1 MAEPESTLP
10 NHNPNLP
17 SPASTTTT
25 TPVCQVCGAN
35 PPKYTCPGC
44 SARTCGLAC
53 VRSHKLSSGCTGK
66 RNLSQVVPIS
76 RFDDNLLVSDYNFLE
91 ETKRLAE
98 SAKRGRDWVL
108 WNSSFKHPWNRRQ
121 LRDAAGRR
129 RTRLFFFPIGLSKRE
144 KNESRYDERVN
155 EHENLCSVVEK
166 HLKLGPRKHKL
177 TSFCKEQLD
186 QLKFFI
192 RKNSKVIGTK
202 SPFLELNIKAPIR
215 QQLANVLLVEYPVIH
230 VFLPSHSLDF
240 IVEKRVVKF
249 FQKNAKPSEPPNR
262 IPSPRAVLSREEE
275 IEEDNDVPSET
286 RVLDMEEYVASK
298 LVKGPT
304 HTIVENANPDV
315 QIPTPVSKD
324 ANPIMGKERRSY
336 MSEETNTDLH
346 CKSGLSETNEY
357 VDLLFENDLKE
368 VYSNLVDDLNLDDY
382 LCLDGGFIEEGYLG
396 LEEGEELEEGEI
408 PSF

>member
-1 MAEPESTLP
+1 M
-10 NHNPNLP
+10 
-17 SPASTTTT
+17 
-25 TPVCQVCGAN
+25 
-35 PPKYTCPGC
+35 
-44 SARTCGLAC
+44 
-53 VRSHKLSSGCTGK
+53 
-66 RNLSQVVPIS
+66 
-76 RFDDNLLVSDYNFLE
+76 
-91 ETKRLAE
+91 
-98 SAKRGRDWVL
+98 
-108 WNSSFKHPWNRRQ
+108 
-121 LRDAAGRR
+121 
-129 RTRLFFFPIGLSKRE
+129 
-144 KNESRYDERVN
+144 
-155 EHENLCSVVEK
+155 
-166 HLKLGPRKHKL
+166 
-177 TSFCKEQLD
+177 
-186 QLKFFI
+186 
-192 RKNSKVIGTK
+192 K

-240 IVEKRVVKF
+240 IVEKKVVKF
-249 FQKNAKPSEPPNR
+249 FQKNAKPSELPNR

-298 LVKGPT
+298 LVKGPP

-315 QIPTPVSKD
+315 QIPTPVSAD

-357 VDLLFENDLKE
+357 MDLLFENDLKE
-368 VYSNLVDDLNLDDY
+368 AYSNLVDDLNLDDY

-408 PSF
+408 PSY